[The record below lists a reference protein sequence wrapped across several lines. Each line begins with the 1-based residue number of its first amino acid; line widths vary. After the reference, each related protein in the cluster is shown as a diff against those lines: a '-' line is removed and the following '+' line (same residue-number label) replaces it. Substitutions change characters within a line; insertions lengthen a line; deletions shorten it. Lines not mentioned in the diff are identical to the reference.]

1 MIRETEGRRT
11 MNSKPAAFLSLV
23 AGLLLCS
30 IPLFAHHGTAVSY
43 DIHKVVV
50 LKGTV
55 TQFVF
60 SNPHSQLYFDVTD
73 GQGQATHWAAEMRNP
88 QNLKSYGH
96 SQKELNTKFAP
107 GTPVTVTGNP
117 SKSGAPV
124 LVFGKAVL
132 ADGWC
137 LCNHEGGVGSDAPG
151 AKIEGEVD
159 DPK

>member
-1 MIRETEGRRT
+1 
-11 MNSKPAAFLSLV
+11 MNGKPAAFVSLV
-23 AGLLLCS
+23 AGLLIFG

-73 GQGQATHWAAEMRNP
+73 GQGKATHWAAEMRNP
-88 QNLKSYGH
+88 QNLRSYGH
-96 SQKELNTKFAP
+96 SQKQLNEKFAA
-107 GTPVTVTGNP
+107 GTPITVTGNP

>member
-1 MIRETEGRRT
+1 MKG
-11 MNSKPAAFLSLV
+11 KPAALLSLV
-23 AGLLLCS
+23 VGFL
-30 IPLFAHHGTAVSY
+30 IFGVPLFAHHGTAVSY
-43 DIHKVVV
+43 DIHKVIV

-55 TQFVF
+55 TQFAF
-60 SNPHSQLYFDVTD
+60 ANPHSQLYFDVTD
-73 GQGQATHWAAEMRNP
+73 GQGKVVHWAAEMRSP
-88 QNLKSYGH
+88 PNLRSYGH
-96 SQKELNTKFAP
+96 SQKELDAKFAP
-107 GTPVTVTGNP
+107 GTTITVTGNP

-159 DPK
+159 DTK

>member
-1 MIRETEGRRT
+1 MKKSSMLIRF
-11 MNSKPAAFLSLV
+11 AVCA
-23 AGLLLCS
+23 LLMTAS
-30 IPLFAHHGTAVSY
+30 ASLFAHHGTAVSY

-55 TQFVF
+55 TTFAF
-60 SNPHSQLYFDVTD
+60 ANPHSQLYFDVTD
-73 GQGQATHWAAEMRNP
+73 DKGKVVHWGAEMRNP
-88 QNLKSYGH
+88 RNLQSYGH
-96 SQKELNTKFAP
+96 SQKELNAKFAP
-107 GTPVTVTGNP
+107 GTPITITGNP

-151 AKIEGEVD
+151 APIQGEVD
-159 DPK
+159 DAQ

>member
-1 MIRETEGRRT
+1 
-11 MNSKPAAFLSLV
+11 MNGKRAAFWGVVVGFLV
-23 AGLLLCS
+23 FGV
-30 IPLFAHHGTAVSY
+30 PLFAHHGTAVSY
-43 DIHKVVV
+43 DIHKVII

-73 GQGQATHWAAEMRNP
+73 PKGTVTHWAAEMRSP
-88 QNLKSYGH
+88 QNLRSYGH
-96 SQKELNTKFAP
+96 SQKELNGKFAP

-117 SKSGAPV
+117 AKSGAPV

-159 DPK
+159 EK

>member
-1 MIRETEGRRT
+1 MKR
-11 MNSKPAAFLSLV
+11 KPAAFLGLV
-23 AGLLLCS
+23 VGFLIFAV
-30 IPLFAHHGTAVSY
+30 PLFAHHGTAVSY
-43 DIHKVVV
+43 DIHKVIV

-55 TQFVF
+55 THFVF

-73 GQGQATHWAAEMRNP
+73 QQGQIIHWAAEMRSP
-88 QNLKSYGH
+88 QNLRSYGH
-96 SQKELNTKFAP
+96 SQKELNAKFAP
-107 GTPVTVTGNP
+107 GTPITVTGNP

-159 DPK
+159 ADPK